1 MLYMYTTQ
9 IQMTKNNLAA
19 KTTQTVLKVLSQT
32 KESVR
37 VKFPNLE
44 VPVIMTNKYF
54 NYLKGTGTYMFIYCV
69 GM

>member
-1 MLYMYTTQ
+1 MFRMLYMYTTQ

-37 VKFPNLE
+37 VKMQF
-44 VPVIMTNKYF
+44 
-54 NYLKGTGTYMFIYCV
+54 
-69 GM
+69 